1 MAKKKRKNKNRTPSS
16 RSTSSQAKE
25 SDQVT
30 SNESIVDLND
40 TTSQQIDEDI
50 KPIDHA
56 QPPLNENNTLDHL
69 AHLKDSIQPIDSD
82 QKNAIPL
89 EESFTTRQKLKT
101 NSYKVQ
107 QNIKSKTQRL
117 TSWYTSL
124 PLVKKILWG
133 SIILPMLVI
142 LIILNSLI
150 LPFLPVIGGIVLTIL
165 KFTFVITKFSA
176 FAVYIGYKVAKTC
189 LMIYYC
195 ISRTLSGRIASK
207 VRSHQSKLPPTI
219 DASFPQIQVN
229 QDMLDMKMSTKWKKA
244 SFTHKTHQI
253 HHHFMFSYLRYA
265 IVGQIILYTSLWK
278 KRAICWKLWR
288 ANARDECKAILSVVG
303 QTIFTPYAMGAHKN
317 DKRILIPGDAKILGV
332 YWEKSHVKYIIECP
346 WTSWHFQW
354 KAWPFMRSQ
363 SHTAQWELCVETPHI
378 TISEIN
384 HGFDVT
390 AVHDLDEKLDID
402 KSK

>member
-1 MAKKKRKNKNRTPSS
+1 MAKKKRKNKKHPPSS
-16 RSTSSQAKE
+16 RSTSSQVKE
-25 SDQVT
+25 SDQAIL
-30 SNESIVDLND
+30 NESIVDLND
-40 TTSQQIDEDI
+40 TAPQDIDEDSSL
-50 KPIDHA
+50 IDYEHS
-56 QPPLNENNTLDHL
+56 PLNENGTLDRS
-69 AHLKDSIQPIDSD
+69 AHLEDTSQLVDSD
-82 QKNAIPL
+82 HADTIPL
-89 EESFTTRQKLKT
+89 KESFTTRQKLKT
-101 NSYKVQ
+101 SSYKVQ
-107 QNIKSKTQRL
+107 QDVKGKTQRL

-124 PLVKKILWG
+124 PLVKKVLWG
-133 SIILPMLVI
+133 SIILPMLVV

-150 LPFLPVIGGIVLTIL
+150 LPFLPVIGGIVLTVL

-207 VRSHQSKLPPTI
+207 VRSHQSKLPLAI

-229 QDMLDMKMSTKWKKA
+229 QDMLGMKMSTQWKKA
-244 SFTHKTHQI
+244 DFTDKNKQI

-265 IVGQIILYTSLWK
+265 IVGQMILYTSLWE
-278 KRAICWKLWR
+278 KRARCWKLWH
-288 ANARDECKAILSVVG
+288 ASAREECKAILSVVG

-317 DKRILIPGDAKILGV
+317 NKRILVPGDAKILGM

-354 KAWPFMRSQ
+354 KAWPLMRSQ
-363 SHTAQWELCVETPHI
+363 SHTAQWELCVDVPEM
-378 TISEIN
+378 TISESN

-390 AVHDLDEKLDID
+390 AVQDLDEMID
-402 KSK
+402 PSKSK